1 MTVRAIREK
10 QSRSGAPLVANAIMP
25 RKQRTGLIQTRKRP
39 RLSGSALLASEI
51 AVLGGNANPALI
63 EDICRQ
69 LKVPP
74 VRALV
79 GRFSEGEIRVKI
91 NENVRGKDV
100 FLVQSTCP
108 PTNDNLM
115 ELLILLDALKRAS
128 ARRITAVI
136 PYYGYARQDRKDQP
150 RVPITA
156 KLVAN
161 LITTAGADRVLTMD
175 LHAGQ
180 IQGFFDIPL
189 DHLYAITVF
198 EKYLRRKRLSDV
210 VVVSPDVGGI
220 KMARAYAKRLSAG
233 LAIVDK
239 RRTSPESTE
248 VMHILGEVKGKTALL
263 VDDLIATG
271 SSLVEAALALEQA
284 GAARVYACVTH
295 PILSDPAKERISGSC
310 LKELMVTDTIPVPA
324 RNQPPQLTVL
334 SIAGLLTEAIQRIH
348 YEQSISVL
356 FDGMPG

>member
-1 MTVRAIREK
+1 
-10 QSRSGAPLVANAIMP
+10 MP
-25 RKQRTGLIQTRKRP
+25 ARMRLAQR
-39 RLSGSALLASEI
+39 LAVVS
-51 AVLGGNANPALI
+51 GNANPALARAI
-63 EDICRQ
+63 ARK
-69 LKVPP
+69 LRVPLTDS
-74 VRALV
+74 LV

-100 FLVQSTCP
+100 FVVQPTCP
-108 PTNDNLM
+108 PTNENLM
-115 ELLILLDALKRAS
+115 ELLIMLDALRRAS
-128 ARRITAVI
+128 ARRVTAVV

-189 DHLYAITVF
+189 DHLYAVTVV
-198 EKYLRRKRLSDV
+198 EEYLRRKKLKAM

-220 KMARAYAKRLSAG
+220 KMARGYAKRLRAG

-239 RRTSPESTE
+239 RRDTPDSTE
-248 VMHILGEVKGKTALL
+248 VMHLLGDVKGKTCIL

-271 SSLVEAALALEQA
+271 SSLVEAAEALRKA
-284 GAARVYACVTH
+284 GATAVYACVTH
-295 PILSDPAKERISGSC
+295 PVLSGPAIDRITKSC
-310 LKELMVTDTIPVPA
+310 LKELIVTDTIPMDAKRRHPKI
-324 RNQPPQLTVL
+324 TVL
-334 SIAGLLTEAIQRIH
+334 SVATLLSEAIKRIH
-348 YEQSISVL
+348 YEESISNL
-356 FDGMPG
+356 FDGMTS